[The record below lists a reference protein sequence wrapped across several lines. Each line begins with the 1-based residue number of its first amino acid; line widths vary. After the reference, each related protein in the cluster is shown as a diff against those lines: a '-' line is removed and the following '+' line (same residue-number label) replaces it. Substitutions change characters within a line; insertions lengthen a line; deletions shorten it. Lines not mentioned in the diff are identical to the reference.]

1 MLLVQ
6 DHTLRTTGLPQHRI
20 HNAAV
25 GKNWNQ
31 NEKRNLGS
39 GPDLLPRIHRVAGK
53 VTPVMSAFA
62 HL

>member
-1 MLLVQ
+1 MLVVQ
-6 DHTLRTTGLPQHRI
+6 DHTLRTTSLPECRI

-39 GPDLLPRIHRVAGK
+39 GPDLLPCIHRVAGK
-53 VTPVMSAFA
+53 VTTV
-62 HL
+62 L